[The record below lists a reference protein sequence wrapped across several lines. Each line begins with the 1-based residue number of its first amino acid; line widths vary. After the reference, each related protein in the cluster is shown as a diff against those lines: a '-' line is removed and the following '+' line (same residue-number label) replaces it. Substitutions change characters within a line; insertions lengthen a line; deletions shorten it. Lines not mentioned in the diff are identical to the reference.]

1 MKEFWLWVAVVTL
14 IIFCLII
21 LSFAILFTNKQIKK
35 VDAMIIRME
44 EKEKKREK
52 KLEPLTE

>member
-1 MKEFWLWVAVVTL
+1 MKEFWLWVTIVTL

-21 LSFAILFTNKQIKK
+21 LSFAILHTNAQIKK
-35 VDAMIIRME
+35 VDAMITRME
-44 EKEKKREK
+44 EKKREK